1 MGLQVEATGRYG
13 NMTESR
19 KPGIV
24 YTFYSYKGGV
34 GRSMALASVATL
46 LSQMGRKVLM
56 VDFDLEA
63 PGLERYFAD
72 LGAIVGRRDE
82 IAARDVD
89 LLDEHKCHR
98 LAWASIL
105 AVAVGG
111 DDAGNARPR
120 AGGDHDDLGTA
131 MNAARRGRAGDAAK
145 VRAAAAHAL
154 DRKAQRP

>member
-13 NMTESR
+13 NMTEPR

-34 GRSMALASVATL
+34 GRSMALASVAAL

-72 LGAIVGRRDE
+72 LGAIEGRKTKSG
-82 IAARDVD
+82 IID
-89 LLDEHKCHR
+89 LITSH
-98 LAWASIL
+98 AS
-105 AVAVGG
+105 
-111 DDAGNARPR
+111 
-120 AGGDHDDLGTA
+120 
-131 MNAARRGRAGDAAK
+131 GRKED
-145 VRAAAAHAL
+145 
-154 DRKAQRP
+154 